1 MQGRKIDYNSLVGS
15 VLISIILI
23 GFIYFNKPFEQQQTT
38 NEKTLSLSK
47 SSKPLTAV
55 EKNLTHPINTGKVG
69 ESVLENEVLRIKV
82 SNLGGEISEVLLKRY
97 KAYDH
102 KNPDHPADL
111 YLVKPGTFSF
121 GLNLQTLKKEQV
133 SSRSLFFTPD
143 LQETDA
149 HYKLTMKALLPSGGE
164 LNYIYVL
171 PKKEAYKLDFNINT
185 RGILSFAL
193 ADSVSLNWK
202 QKAISFEK
210 SSNWENNYTQM
221 YYAYRNKEK
230 VKYLSETG
238 QDEEVV
244 RGADWLANKQQFFTS
259 ILSSEQAFKE
269 VKIQSKTLD
278 SVSHLKWFQVSAPL
292 ELVSNEL
299 DYKGHWYFAPLN
311 YDLLKAYGQNFED
324 VIPFGWGIL
333 KWLNKYFFLVIF
345 QLLEKTQLNYGIII
359 ILMTIV
365 VKLILSP
372 ITYRQYKL
380 SAMMKVIR
388 PEIEELNAKLK
399 GADPLKKQQ
408 ATMEL
413 YRRTGVNPMS
423 GCLPALL
430 QIPIFYALFKFFP
443 TVINL
448 RGQSFLWADDLT
460 SYDSIYHLPFSIP
473 LYGDHVSLFTLLY
486 AAALLIYTKVS
497 GSGNMSQP
505 VQEGMP
511 DMRFMMYLMP
521 LMMLLFINSYAS
533 GLSLYYFVSNTLNIA
548 LIFIIKRYI
557 LDEKSIHKKIQ
568 ENKSK
573 PKKKSPWQERL
584 QNMMKEA
591 QKQQALKRN
600 QSKS

>member
-1 MQGRKIDYNSLVGS
+1 MQVRKIDYNSLIGS
-15 VLISIILI
+15 VLISLILI
-23 GFIYFNKPFEQQQTT
+23 GFIYFNKPFEQQTI
-38 NEKTLSLSK
+38 NDKTSSLSK
-47 SSKPLTAV
+47 SFTPVEALEKPLA
-55 EKNLTHPINTGKVG
+55 HPLNTGKTG
-69 ESVLENEVLRIKV
+69 ESILENDVLRVKV
-82 SNLGGEISEVLLKRY
+82 SNLGGEINEVLLKQY
-97 KAYDH
+97 NAYDH
-102 KNPDHPADL
+102 KNADHPTDL

-121 GLNLQTLKKEQV
+121 GLNLQNLQKEKI

-143 LQETDA
+143 LKETYT
-149 HYKLTMKALLPSGGE
+149 HYKLTMRALLPSGGE
-164 LNYIYVL
+164 LNYTYVL
-171 PKKEAYKLDFNINT
+171 PKKEAYKLDFNIRT

-202 QKAISFEK
+202 QKAMSFEK

-221 YYAYRNKEK
+221 YYAYRNREK

-238 QDEEVV
+238 QDEEEV
-244 RGADWLANKQQFFTS
+244 RGANWLANKQQFFTS

-269 VKIQSKTLD
+269 VKIQSKTLHSKSD
-278 SVSHLKWFQVSAPL
+278 LKWFQVSAPL

-299 DYKGHWYFAPLN
+299 DYKGEWYFAPLN

-372 ITYRQYKL
+372 ITYRQYRL

-399 GADPLKKQQ
+399 GANPLKKQQ
-408 ATMEL
+408 ATIEL
-413 YRRTGVNPMS
+413 YRKTGVNPMS

-448 RGQSFLWADDLT
+448 RGRPFLWADDLT
-460 SYDSIYHLPFSIP
+460 SYDSIYHLPFSVP

-486 AAALLIYTKVS
+486 AGALLVYTKIS

-505 VQEGMP
+505 GQEGMP
-511 DMRFMMYLMP
+511 DIRFMIYLMP

-557 LDEKSIHKKIQ
+557 LDEKSIHKRIQ

-573 PKKKSPWQERL
+573 PKKKSLWQERL
-584 QNMMKEA
+584 QKMMKEA
-591 QKQQALKRN
+591 QKQQSLKKN
-600 QSKS
+600 QSKN